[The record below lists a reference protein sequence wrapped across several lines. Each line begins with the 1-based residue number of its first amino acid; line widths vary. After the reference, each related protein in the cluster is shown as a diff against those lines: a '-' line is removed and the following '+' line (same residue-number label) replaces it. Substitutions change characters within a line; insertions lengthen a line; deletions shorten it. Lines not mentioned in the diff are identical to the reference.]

1 MTSPGA
7 DVGPWEDRI
16 ALDCADR
23 KSGEVV
29 IAHLIQARHLRG
41 LAADQGAPRLPAALR
56 HAFDHACPDLGI
68 ELSTGEIVQEK
79 QRFRPLHDEIVDR
92 HGDEID
98 ADRMMRAGFNRDL
111 ELGPDT
117 VGRGHQDRIGEA
129 QALEVEQGAE
139 FRRFLRPLPAARSSE
154 PMA

>member
-1 MTSPGA
+1 
-7 DVGPWEDRI
+7 
-16 ALDCADR
+16 
-23 KSGEVV
+23 
-29 IAHLIQARHLRG
+29 
-41 LAADQGAPRLPAALR
+41 LPAALR

-111 ELGPDT
+111 ELGADT

-139 FRRFLRPLPAARSSE
+139 SADFCVRSRPRGRANQWLDQLHHAITGIDVDAGPGIGEALVCHGISFAARALRYLGIRDCA
-154 PMA
+154 MA